1 MSSSEIK
8 NDLKE
13 LLPPSEDNDTD
24 SDSSL
29 LSDDILDS
37 VYPVQPR
44 SAPRSA
50 SDGLRYQDYSTSG
63 NNVNV
68 DEALFLLKDI
78 SKSHKEL
85 YNKEITRE
93 DFELRCQVSLFYSSP
108 LHVSFLTTIISILQA
123 LDTNLEFEKG
133 KFLSIKQEQENYL
146 KLVQG
151 LYARMVRL
159 HSTYSRQNALLHSVY
174 SSLHQQREAEQAL
187 TAESA
192 KLKATSSSA
201 RGGRVTGKVSADAAS
216 TPLLKV
222 HLQKSNID
230 VVLQV
235 GQAIPTPMGEA
246 IVAKILPAEHKLV
259 LQLPFGILYA
269 HLPRAVSWCSTATVM
284 VDCTNTLV
292 QRHSLQGIQQ
302 HYHDTLQERLTLPP
316 VEIARIHSLVA
327 QSQSLAQ
334 RVFEE
339 EVANTDNDE
348 ASVSSE
354 MEDGTQSVSEEVLPT
369 AGSAESAETTE
380 AETSNSKS
388 AGNNNRRGNGAG
400 DVDHSRVFP
409 MAFDSAAVLGRSVVK
424 KKLETEVG
432 DKFSQ
437 YLLQTLPLAFAPA
450 GSHFVFCISTSFL

>member
-1 MSSSEIK
+1 
-8 NDLKE
+8 
-13 LLPPSEDNDTD
+13 
-24 SDSSL
+24 
-29 LSDDILDS
+29 
-37 VYPVQPR
+37 
-44 SAPRSA
+44 
-50 SDGLRYQDYSTSG
+50 
-63 NNVNV
+63 
-68 DEALFLLKDI
+68 
-78 SKSHKEL
+78 
-85 YNKEITRE
+85 
-93 DFELRCQVSLFYSSP
+93 
-108 LHVSFLTTIISILQA
+108 
-123 LDTNLEFEKG
+123 
-133 KFLSIKQEQENYL
+133 
-146 KLVQG
+146 
-151 LYARMVRL
+151 MVRL

-192 KLKATSSSA
+192 KLKATTSSSA
-201 RGGRVTGKVSADAAS
+201 RGGRVAGKVTADAAS

-235 GQAIPTPMGEA
+235 GQAIPTPMGEG
-246 IVAKILPAEHKLV
+246 IVTKILPAEHKLV

-269 HLPRAVSWCSTATVM
+269 HLPRAVSWCSTSTVM

-316 VEIARIHSLVA
+316 VEVARIHSLVA

-334 RVFEE
+334 RVSEE

-354 MEDGTQSVSEEVLPT
+354 MEDGTQSVSGETLPT
-369 AGSAESAETTE
+369 AGNAESTEMTE
-380 AETSNSKS
+380 AEGANNKS
-388 AGNNNRRGNGAG
+388 TGNNNRRGNGAG

-409 MAFDSAAVLGRSVVK
+409 MAFDSAAVLGRTVVK
-424 KKLETEVG
+424 KKLESEVS

-450 GSHFVFCISTSFL
+450 GNFFFGSFFLLLWHGLCPLLVEKQCVVTKLMSIANLH